1 MSHDALVSH
10 LSPYWV
16 HLAGRYTGDTGLIHQ
31 CFSEIEKAYNCTG
44 RHYHNLRH
52 IQDLLNLSSQ
62 YQPYLYDKDTIDFAI
77 FYHDI
82 IYDVSKSDNE
92 ERSAGIA
99 ESRLKALKLPVVC
112 HPISI
117 SCTYINT
124 HDFAARPHAIFSTL
138 QGTQH
143 PDTKLT
149 LQRAKNANAQP
160 THHPS

>member
-99 ESRLKALKLPVVC
+99 ESRLKALKLPVKKIVNIVQYIVGSKT
-112 HPISI
+112 HTLHGKDNETDLAWFLDFDMSI
-117 SCTYINT
+117 LGGGWEIY
-124 HDFAARPHAIFSTL
+124 L
-138 QGTQH
+138 QYMQNLR
-143 PDTKLT
+143 K
-149 LQRAKNANAQP
+149 
-160 THHPS
+160 